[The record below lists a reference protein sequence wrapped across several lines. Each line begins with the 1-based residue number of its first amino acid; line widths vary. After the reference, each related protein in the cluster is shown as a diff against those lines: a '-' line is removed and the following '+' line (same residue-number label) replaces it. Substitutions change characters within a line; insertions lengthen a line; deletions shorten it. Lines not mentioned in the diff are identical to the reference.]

1 MAKREKKPAIGNVTA
16 QDAELIMGSY
26 ADVDAKIVEINAKID
41 QEVTKIRDKYSDK
54 LHDLNDKKDDLFS
67 QLQMFA
73 ETHKELFEKKR
84 SIDMAHGAIGFRT
97 GTPKLK
103 TLKGFT
109 WASVTNLLKSFLP
122 DYVRT
127 SEEAAKDKILA
138 DRDNPEIVS
147 KMKVVGIEVVQDES
161 FFIDLKK
168 EESEV

>member
-41 QEVTKIRDKYSDK
+41 QEVTKIRDKYSDN

-109 WASVTNLLKSFLP
+109 WASVTILLKSFLP